1 MTKGSMQQSDAAAQA
16 ASGAGLL
23 VSCIPMVA
31 MLPGAVGGA
40 LGLVGLGA
48 SGAVVSR
55 LAPALNA
62 VALPLLMFSVLLLIV
77 GGLRCGGIVVSLA
90 MIGGVLLYVSM
101 YVWTTDGG
109 ATSPAL
115 FYVGLACFIGAYGVS
130 WLRRRDKRC
139 RPLVGPLLANR
150 LLIATVVVGII
161 AIVAYAALA
170 DSSDAVMPMT
180 VHF

>member
-1 MTKGSMQQSDAAAQA
+1 MA
-16 ASGAGLL
+16 
-23 VSCIPMVA
+23 A

-48 SGAVVSR
+48 SSAVVSR
-55 LAPALNA
+55 LTPALNL
-62 VALPLLMFSVLLLIV
+62 VAQPVLLFSIMLLVV
-77 GGLRCGGIVVSLA
+77 GGLRCGGIVVSFA
-90 MIGGVLLYVSM
+90 MIGGVLLYVSL

-109 ATSPAL
+109 ATSPAP
-115 FYVGLACFIGAYGVS
+115 FYVGLACFIGAYGIS
-130 WLRRRDKRC
+130 WLRRRGKRC
-139 RPLVGPLLANR
+139 RPLVSPMLANR

-170 DSSDAVMPMT
+170 NSSDAVMPMT